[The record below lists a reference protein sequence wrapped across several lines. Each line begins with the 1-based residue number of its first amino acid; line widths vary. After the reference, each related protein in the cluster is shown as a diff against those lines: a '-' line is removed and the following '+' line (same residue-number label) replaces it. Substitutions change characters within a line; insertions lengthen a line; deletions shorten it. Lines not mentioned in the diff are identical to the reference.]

1 VSTVRRVSLPVMG
14 YSSVSTRY
22 PRAMNDA
29 KRRYSAVSD
38 AVQVIRDVGN
48 DNEGQSMPVNEPIWT
63 EII

>member
-1 VSTVRRVSLPVMG
+1 
-14 YSSVSTRY
+14 
-22 PRAMNDA
+22 MNDA

-38 AVQVIRDVGN
+38 AVQAIRDVGN